1 MRSRS
6 HFRRSGAIAK
16 ESFFQGGGDYRLTD
30 FVAKGNRTCCMHP
43 LPGSSIRLINI
54 KDSPICLTISINSK
68 LHLLSSYQN
77 KATCLASNISKVL
90 ISQLNILSIIL
101 RRIKPS
107 ILTKQNV
114 SQLNQ
119 LTRKLSDFHHF
130 PKRWWFAGASI
141 VHSKRVYRSR
151 KNRRFSFIKFS
162 VKKHTRRP
170 AQTHCEMPRGAITSR
185 IYLRCCA
192 LGVVPSIDI

>member
-1 MRSRS
+1 MVIKSQYSCTIVCKSWTTFFTVRPAFKGEHNSMRSRS

-90 ISQLNILSIIL
+90 ISQLNILSIISRNL
-101 RRIKPS
+101 C
-107 ILTKQNV
+107 
-114 SQLNQ
+114 
-119 LTRKLSDFHHF
+119 
-130 PKRWWFAGASI
+130 KR
-141 VHSKRVYRSR
+141 
-151 KNRRFSFIKFS
+151 
-162 VKKHTRRP
+162 
-170 AQTHCEMPRGAITSR
+170 
-185 IYLRCCA
+185 
-192 LGVVPSIDI
+192 